1 MVTNNTG
8 VSLLSLMCHKEP
20 LKKLH
25 YKALVCSHGVGRKVC
40 ENESQCTESVFEAE
54 QMLSG
59 SNFPLTRCSFSSK
72 ANSIANKKGSL
83 SLRSAPETQP
93 KTIHQWLTVYS
104 LLSSSKLNCGCQWA
118 LLRCRNK
125 RRVKPEVS

>member
-1 MVTNNTG
+1 
-8 VSLLSLMCHKEP
+8 MCHKEP

-93 KTIHQWLTVYS
+93 NDHPPVTDCVLLIILIKTQLWLPVSVAKVQKQAQGKAWS
-104 LLSSSKLNCGCQWA
+104 LLNSLC
-118 LLRCRNK
+118 
-125 RRVKPEVS
+125 P